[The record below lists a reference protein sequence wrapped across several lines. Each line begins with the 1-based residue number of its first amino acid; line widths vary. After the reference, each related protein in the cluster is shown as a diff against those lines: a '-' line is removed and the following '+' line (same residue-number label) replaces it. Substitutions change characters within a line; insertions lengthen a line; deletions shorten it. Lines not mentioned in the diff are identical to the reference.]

1 MVTVPKT
8 ENSVIIPPILLE
20 DYEDFLQYANK
31 AILVTYDVEYFN
43 GPFLDDVK
51 KIRRLTLHALGVHLE
66 NVPFT
71 FKFVMDYNS
80 VEFQSSKWEEITSDL
95 DALVRRI
102 LDELDSNIRLVRG
115 KLETQPDIG
124 AALSAIL

>member
-1 MVTVPKT
+1 MVSVQKT
-8 ENSVIIPPILLE
+8 ENPVIVPPILLE
-20 DYEDFLQYANK
+20 DYEDFLEYANK

-43 GPFLDDVK
+43 GPFLDDAK

-66 NVPFT
+66 KVPFT

-80 VEFQSSKWEEITSDL
+80 IEFQSSEWEERTSNL
-95 DALVRRI
+95 DALVRGI
-102 LDELDSNIRLVRG
+102 LDELNSSVRLVKG

-124 AALSAIL
+124 AALSAVL